1 MRFYKVDYQSY
12 NDSSHGFD
20 WFTTKADAEKAR
32 YDWEAQGGESDF
44 VYLKE
49 EYAIISVINIEPN
62 KAGILDA
69 LNSQA
74 RHPDNG

>member
-1 MRFYKVDYQSY
+1 MRFYKVDYQSF
-12 NDSSHGFD
+12 NNSSHGFD

-32 YDWEAQGGESDF
+32 YDWEFQGCAEDR
-44 VYLKE
+44 

-62 KAGILDA
+62 KAGILNA
-69 LNSQA
+69 LNSYA

>member
-1 MRFYKVDYQSY
+1 MRFYKVDKQSFT
-12 NDSSHGFD
+12 DSSHGFD
-20 WFTTKADAEKAR
+20 WFTTKADAEKAGHR
-32 YDWEAQGGESDF
+32 WEAQGGESD
-44 VYLKE
+44 

-69 LNSQA
+69 LNSHA